1 VIPPAMDNESTA
13 GCNKMK
19 EMRGQITTLPL
30 SLMPYYI
37 LVLGQNY
44 NSSPPTY
51 VLLEYVFCDTIMI
64 LPLYIRNINFIF

>member
-1 VIPPAMDNESTA
+1 
-13 GCNKMK
+13 
-19 EMRGQITTLPL
+19 MRGKITTLPL